1 MSKVKKRS
9 TSNRS
14 NSAKT
19 LLERAR
25 REIPGFSDHIAK
37 FEEQI
42 TIGGYSQSTVFSYS
56 RAIASISLHF
66 GKCPLDLDDDEINS
80 HLFSLAKGDQSPS
93 QTYFKHMIYGLRFF
107 FRVYDREDRAIRLPG
122 LKRQQSLPVVLS
134 RNEVRKLL
142 KAPARLKQ
150 RVIFALIYS
159 AGLRVGELC
168 RLKIGDID
176 SDRMQI
182 RIVQSKG
189 GKDRY
194 VILSQYVLIGLR
206 KYIKSAKPI
215 DYLFNGRVK
224 GEPLGESAVQ
234 QAFRLAVSKAGIT
247 KEAHVHTLRHSYAT
261 HLLEEG
267 VDLVSIKELLGH
279 SNVQTTMMYLHV
291 ARISRV
297 MGHSPLDTLYQNQLR

>member
-1 MSKVKKRS
+1 M
-9 TSNRS
+9 
-14 NSAKT
+14 
-19 LLERAR
+19 
-25 REIPGFSDHIAK
+25 
-37 FEEQI
+37 
-42 TIGGYSQSTVFSYS
+42 
-56 RAIASISLHF
+56 
-66 GKCPLDLDDDEINS
+66 
-80 HLFSLAKGDQSPS
+80 
-93 QTYFKHMIYGLRFF
+93 
-107 FRVYDREDRAIRLPG
+107 
-122 LKRQQSLPVVLS
+122 
-134 RNEVRKLL
+134 
-142 KAPARLKQ
+142 
-150 RVIFALIYS
+150 
-159 AGLRVGELC
+159 
-168 RLKIGDID
+168 
-176 SDRMQI
+176 
-182 RIVQSKG
+182 
-189 GKDRY
+189 
-194 VILSQYVLIGLR
+194 ILSQYVLVGLR